1 MKNSNTNKQYTISE
15 KIDYYN
21 RRIEHALKRLEEL
34 KTEQTLQW
42 QSLLKDK
49 EKRPARGLQLLFF

>member
-21 RRIEHALKRLEEL
+21 RRIEHALKRLENL
-34 KTEQTLQW
+34 KTEQELQW
-42 QSLLKDK
+42 RSLLKDK
-49 EKRPARGLQLLFF
+49 KKNKKAR